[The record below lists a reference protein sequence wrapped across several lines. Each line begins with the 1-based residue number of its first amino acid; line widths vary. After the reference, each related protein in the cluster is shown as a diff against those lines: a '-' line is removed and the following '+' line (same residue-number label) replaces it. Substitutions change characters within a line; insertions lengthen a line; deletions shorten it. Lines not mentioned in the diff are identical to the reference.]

1 VICKVSRF
9 IAISSCGRYNI
20 SALFWLLPI
29 CKYWNDHIRDVTGK
43 ELKNMSENNT
53 HKSFSPKDH
62 IPEDVREHMRA
73 ARDEMRKS
81 MEGMLPPGFIEH
93 RRAARKE
100 MLLAFR
106 GLLDH
111 AIERIDERVAKSQ

>member
-1 VICKVSRF
+1 MREKSDCKSR
-9 IAISSCGRYNI
+9 
-20 SALFWLLPI
+20 
-29 CKYWNDHIRDVTGK
+29 
-43 ELKNMSENNT
+43 
-53 HKSFSPKDH
+53 SPKDY

-73 ARDEMRKS
+73 ARDEMHKS
-81 MEGMLPPGFIEH
+81 IEGMLPPQFVEH

-111 AIERIDERVAKSQ
+111 AIQRIDERTAKSE

>member
-1 VICKVSRF
+1 MTEQTSRKHSF
-9 IAISSCGRYNI
+9 
-20 SALFWLLPI
+20 P
-29 CKYWNDHIRDVTGK
+29 K
-43 ELKNMSENNT
+43 ES
-53 HKSFSPKDH
+53 
-62 IPEDVREHMRA
+62 IPEDVREHMRT

-81 MEGMLPPGFIEH
+81 VEGLLPPEFVEH

-111 AIERIDERVAKSQ
+111 AIERIDERTKQA

>member
-1 VICKVSRF
+1 MTEQTSRK
-9 IAISSCGRYNI
+9 NP
-20 SALFWLLPI
+20 SAREHL
-29 CKYWNDHIRDVTGK
+29 
-43 ELKNMSENNT
+43 
-53 HKSFSPKDH
+53 
-62 IPEDVREHMRA
+62 PEDVREHMRA

-81 MEGMLPPGFIEH
+81 VEGLLPPEFVEH

-111 AIERIDERVAKSQ
+111 AIERMDENAKKA